1 MNSEI
6 KNEYNKLSNQ
16 KKIMTLKQLE
26 AKIEMNDILIKT
38 IDDQVIQNDKLIEL
52 ITARRNE
59 LLDILINCNK

>member
-52 ITARRNE
+52 IPARRHE
-59 LLDILINCNK
+59 LLDILIDCNK

>member
-59 LLDILINCNK
+59 LLDILIDCNK